1 MSVAGSATAVR
12 SWSAALGL
20 GVVVTVVLVLGFFY
34 APHWLLVKLA
44 SPSRAARAIV
54 AALWTGV
61 ALALAGWWAWRWTA
75 PRGAR
80 R

>member
-1 MSVAGSATAVR
+1 MSVTGSPPAAR

-20 GVVVTVVLVLGFFY
+20 GVAVTVVLVVGFFY

-44 SPSRAARAIV
+44 SPSREVRALLAAV
-54 AALWTGV
+54 WTGV

-75 PRGAR
+75 PREAPR
-80 R
+80 